1 MTDYHSIAASLYD
14 GGWRAE
20 DLDDIAR
27 EYDFSQ
33 VGASEICE
41 YLVDMQG
48 MYENGHDND
57 DKERTMTH
65 ND

>member
-33 VGASEICE
+33 VDAAKICE
-41 YLVDMQG
+41 YLADMQG
-48 MYENGHDND
+48 VYKMGMITTI
-57 DKERTMTH
+57 KKGR
-65 ND
+65 